1 MHQLPLSFFLS
12 LAVSDCLSH
21 AQVTSEQSLPD
32 DDMHERISGRVDAQ
46 KCQPQAPL
54 ADSQVA
60 NDMGQWAA
68 GTVGTVWESGHGTV
82 DHTGS
87 RA

>member
-1 MHQLPLSFFLS
+1 M
-12 LAVSDCLSH
+12 
-21 AQVTSEQSLPD
+21 PD

-60 NDMGQWAA
+60 NDMGQWVQCGRVDTVQWTTPVA
-68 GTVGTVWESGHGTV
+68 GPRPGVM
-82 DHTGS
+82 
-87 RA
+87 